1 MKIAVDAMGGDNAPH
16 VIVKGC
22 VEALRDDSLEDEI
35 ILVGRREL
43 ITQELALHDGFH
55 LPISIEDAREVI
67 TNTDHPATAVKSKR
81 DSSIVISANL
91 IKSGKAHALVSA
103 GNTGAVMA
111 SALLELGRL
120 RGILR
125 PAIATVIPTTTGFS
139 VLLDAGANVDC
150 KPKHLLQFA
159 IMGHVYAKKL
169 LGKQNPK
176 VGLLNIGEEKEKG
189 NALTS
194 RTFDLLA
201 SSSLNFVGNVEGRD
215 IVNGRCD
222 VVVCDGFVGNVVL
235 KFGESLAEMI
245 LKELRSVLTK
255 HLLLRF
261 ATLISNSPFKDLK
274 RRVDYTEYGGAP
286 LLGVNGVCIISHGNS
301 TSKAI
306 RNAIQVARKF
316 VRRKVNESLE
326 RDIALSQQIKE

>member
-1 MKIAVDAMGGDNAPH
+1 
-16 VIVKGC
+16 
-22 VEALRDDSLEDEI
+22 
-35 ILVGRREL
+35 
-43 ITQELALHDGFH
+43 
-55 LPISIEDAREVI
+55 
-67 TNTDHPATAVKSKR
+67 
-81 DSSIVISANL
+81 
-91 IKSGKAHALVSA
+91 
-103 GNTGAVMA
+103 MA